1 MSVLGMV
8 SAIRRAAVYVR
19 YGLIADIHGS
29 DANGRSESIP
39 GGSRPH
45 RECLLFEGKQT

>member
-19 YGLIADIHGS
+19 YGLITDIRGS
-29 DANGRSESIP
+29 DAERRFGVKYELK
-39 GGSRPH
+39 RPSH
-45 RECLLFEGKQT
+45 LCPLFEVERT